1 MKGFHYLRRVR
12 MALTEVVGA
21 YAIVVLDQSNPDELI
36 VAKKSSPLV
45 IGIGS
50 NDDYYI
56 ASDATP
62 IIEYTKNVVYLN
74 DEEVARLNRHEGLT
88 IVNIQNQKQ
97 IALHSRV
104 GIEVRSDRKRGV

>member
-1 MKGFHYLRRVR
+1 MDSLKY
-12 MALTEVVGA
+12 
-21 YAIVVLDQSNPDELI
+21 PDELI

-62 IIEYTKNVVYLN
+62 IIEYTKKVIYVN
-74 DEEVARLNRHEGLT
+74 DYELAIITPDEIILKNLGNETITPYIQQLDMELAQIEKGGFDHFMLKEILT
-88 IVNIQNQKQ
+88 NQ
-97 IALHSRV
+97 AA
-104 GIEVRSDRKRGV
+104 